1 MGYKTVGIGC
11 FFIGTVVGVV
21 GTYLYLQNWVNDKI
35 FEEIQAYREKNSE
48 EKKLA
53 KTGARLKDAEDK
65 AEDLDYDDTEN
76 MAARNRLKN
85 DVEELTNVYSNK
97 SKEKG
102 GYGGFIQV
110 VPPLEFENFEEN
122 PKYED
127 YRRVY
132 LTYYFPDDRHQDG
145 ILAETETKDLVLDLR
160 NTVGTHFDD
169 HFEDYEDDDDEMSG
183 SVCYIR
189 NDKLKIFY
197 EITKDF
203 RTYKEALGKD
213 IS

>member
-1 MGYKTVGIGC
+1 MGYKTIGVGC
-11 FFIGTVVGVV
+11 FFIGAVVGVA

-35 FEEIQAYREKNSE
+35 HEEIQAYRDKNSE
-48 EKKLA
+48 EKKVA
-53 KTGARLKDAEDK
+53 KKEVRSRKADDEDAEDF
-65 AEDLDYDDTEN
+65 DYDEAEN
-76 MAARNRLKN
+76 LAARNRLKK
-85 DVEELTNVYSNK
+85 DTEELANMYSNK
-97 SKEKG
+97 SREKG

-127 YRRVY
+127 YERVY
-132 LTYYFPDDRHQDG
+132 LTYYYDG
-145 ILAETETKDLVLDLR
+145 ILVESETKDLVLDLR
-160 NTVGTHFDD
+160 STVGTHFND
-169 HFEDYEDDDDEMSG
+169 HFEDYETDDEDLVG

-197 EITKDF
+197 EITKDL

-213 IS
+213 IEKQ